1 MAVAEPTFE
10 YLYKQ
15 YQWTPIKHCPGR
27 FVMTGGQLLS
37 MEDLVGKNIPITA
50 AESEH
55 AQDEILLCI
64 FPGGGLISYVKP
76 DGRIVHTLNDEDG
89 FIRKSQQLEL
99 P

>member
-1 MAVAEPTFE
+1 MAVVGPSF
-10 YLYKQ
+10 LDIYKQ

-27 FVMTGGQLLS
+27 FVMTGGQSFS
-37 MEDLVGKNIPITA
+37 MEDLVGKNIPIMT
-50 AESEH
+50 AESKH
-55 AQDEILLCI
+55 AQDEILLCT

-76 DGRIVHTLNDEDG
+76 GGRIVHTLNDEDG